1 MQKRKSV
8 FIYSLPILLSVMEMG
23 ELRVEIP
30 EELREEMEELPNVNW
45 QLVVRRALKRELEEI
60 LELKRIIS
68 KSKLTKEDVEE
79 LSDKINKSLAKR
91 FRESL
96 KQR

>member
-1 MQKRKSV
+1 
-8 FIYSLPILLSVMEMG
+8 MEMG
-23 ELRVEIP
+23 EIKVEIP
-30 EELREEMEELPNVNW
+30 EELREEMEELPGVNW

-68 KSKLTKEDVEE
+68 KSKLTEKDVEE
-79 LSDKINKSLAKR
+79 LSDKINESLAKR

-96 KQR
+96 KRWR